1 MEVTNGLLVAMM
13 FIMVL
18 SIGIGNILLSLPP
31 LLNRRAQAAAGN
43 LALSW
48 LALILLMHLNL
59 FWQVLRLLDIDP
71 WVFPGFLYVVSGPIL
86 LLLATS
92 LLLPDPS
99 EPRESADSRFIE
111 SARPAFALLGAVMA
125 WFVGFDLMFGD
136 GLGLVTL
143 WNVAA
148 LLLFGFLASSRD
160 QKVHGL
166 GAGAGWALFLT
177 MLVAR
182 GLGLVT

>member
-1 MEVTNGLLVAMM
+1 VEVTNGLLVAMM
-13 FIMVL
+13 FIMVV
-18 SIGIGNILLSLPP
+18 SIGIGNILMSLPP
-31 LLNRRAQAAAGN
+31 LLNRRAQAAVGS

-48 LALILLMHLNL
+48 LVLVLLMHLNL

-99 EPRESADSRFIE
+99 EPAESADTRFIE
-111 SARPAFALLGAVMA
+111 GARPAFALLGGVMA
-125 WFVGFDLMFGD
+125 WLVGFDLMLGD

-143 WNVAA
+143 WNVAGLA
-148 LLLFGFLASSRD
+148 LFGFLASSRD
-160 QKVHGL
+160 RKLHGL
-166 GAGAGWALFLT
+166 GAVAGWALFLT
-177 MLVAR
+177 MLLAR
-182 GLGLVT
+182 GVGLVA